1 MSRRV
6 SRIEDSMIGTRLAGL
21 SPAGLDER
29 RHGRLPSMSSLPPS
43 GRIPRHEADP
53 MVEAYK
59 RDIDRTLLRENLRR
73 SVEERLR
80 DLMRL
85 QRFADE
91 WRRAARA
98 AFR

>member
-1 MSRRV
+1 
-6 SRIEDSMIGTRLAGL
+6 
-21 SPAGLDER
+21 
-29 RHGRLPSMSSLPPS
+29 
-43 GRIPRHEADP
+43 